1 MFLDQIRNALAFYTR
16 LPVAGTGAAPD
27 FAAATWP
34 VAVAGAIIG
43 AVGGLSALLLRRVG
57 LPAEISAV
65 GALAAMALMTG
76 ALHEDGLADFVDGV
90 GGGVDRATRLAI
102 MRDSRLGS
110 YGALALCAGFL
121 LRTFAIAA
129 VIDSGGV
136 GIVFLLSFVGAAS
149 RVAGLTPMLF
159 LASARTD
166 GASVG
171 VRPPTGR
178 ALGVAAGAVLALGV
192 IPALLAG
199 VASGRLLAALIL
211 AVAGALLVTDAAR
224 RSIGGYTG
232 DVLGAAQQLAE
243 IGALLA
249 LCAR

>member
-65 GALAAMALMTG
+65 GALVAMALMTG

-192 IPALLAG
+192 IPALAG